1 MAFASSIRVRFAPSP
16 TGSLH
21 VGGARSALFNYLFAR
36 RHGGV
41 FILRIEDTDRSRFIE
56 GAVGEIVESL
66 RWLGLDWDEG
76 PGIGGPAKPYVQSDR
91 IHLYREHAERLIAGG
106 NAYRCFC
113 LPERLTA
120 LREEQEKNKLSLGYD
135 RKCRDLPQAEIGRLC
150 AGNTPHVI
158 RLKIPAGRTITFN
171 DEIRGSIEYQSDLLD
186 DIVLVKSDGFPTY
199 HMANVV
205 DDHLMGIT
213 HVLRGDEWI
222 ASTPRHALL
231 YEAFGWTP
239 PAFAH
244 LPIILAPDGRKLSK
258 RKGAASV
265 MDYKRA
271 GYLPEALFNFLALL
285 GWSPGEGDNREKMSK
300 RELIEVF
307 SLDHVSPK
315 AAVFDEKKL
324 EWMNGLYMAGRS
336 AASLLGEVV
345 PLWKERGWVDPDRDQ
360 NDPCFESIIDLL
372 KVRSKKVTEL
382 IDGAAYFF
390 RDPEFYEEEAA
401 KQQFTQETAAT
412 LVALSEKIAGMP
424 SIFDQSSLETLFH
437 DHSEKSGIPSGKLIH
452 PTRLALSGVSF
463 GPGLFELMA
472 VLGRETVIRRLKK
485 AISFI
490 GSQKA

>member
-16 TGSLH
+16 TGHLH

-41 FILRIEDTDRSRFIE
+41 FILRIEDTDRSRYVA
-56 GAVGEIVESL
+56 GAAEEIVESL

-76 PGIGGPAKPYVQSDR
+76 PDIGGPAGPYVQSER
-91 IHLYREHAERLIAGG
+91 THLYREHAERLIASG

-113 LPERLTA
+113 TAERLTA
-120 LREEQEKNKLSLGYD
+120 LREEQEKNKLPIGYD
-135 RKCRDLPQAEIGRLC
+135 RACRDLPQAEIERLC
-150 AGNTPHVI
+150 AGNALNVI
-158 RLKIPAGRTITFN
+158 RLKIPANRTITFT
-171 DEIRGSIEYQSDLLD
+171 DEIRGVIEYQSDLLD

-244 LPIILAPDGRKLSK
+244 LPVILAPDGKKLSK

-300 RELIEVF
+300 KELIEAF

-324 EWMNGLYMAGRS
+324 EWMNGLYMAERS

-345 PLWKERGWVDPDRDQ
+345 PLWKERGWVAPDRDR
-360 NDPCFESIIDLL
+360 NDPYFKAIIDLL

-382 IDGAAYFF
+382 IDNADYFF
-390 RDPEFYEEEAA
+390 REPERYEENAA
-401 KQQFTQETAAT
+401 KKHFTPESAPILSALTVRIESLAVFNAA
-412 LVALSEKIAGMP
+412 
-424 SIFDQSSLETLFH
+424 SLETIYH
-437 DHSEKSGIPSGKLIH
+437 AHAEETMIPIGQLIH
-452 PTRLALSGVSF
+452 PTRLALTGVSF
-463 GPGLFELMA
+463 GPGLFELME
-472 VLGRETVIRRLKK
+472 VLGRETVIRRMKK
-485 AISFI
+485 AVLYIESMNT
-490 GSQKA
+490 